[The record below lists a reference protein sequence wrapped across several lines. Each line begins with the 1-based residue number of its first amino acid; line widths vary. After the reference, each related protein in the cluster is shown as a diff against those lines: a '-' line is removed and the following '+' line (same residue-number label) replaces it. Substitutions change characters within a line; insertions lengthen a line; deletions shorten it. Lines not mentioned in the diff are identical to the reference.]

1 MELRNPS
8 LMANESATPSRAPTK
23 NITQKLVGP
32 TATFG
37 GGGYAMFLFSPHER
51 DILTARSLKED
62 GSRTQAHE
70 QSPLSSSFDRAC
82 VEERGRK
89 PQNMQ
94 RPASLAFYSPVTAGK
109 DLASAHQ
116 ISWDRG

>member
-1 MELRNPS
+1 MT
-8 LMANESATPSRAPTK
+8 NESATPSRAPTK

-51 DILTARSLKED
+51 DILTARSLKRMD
-62 GSRTQAHE
+62 LAHRRTNSLHCRRLLTG
-70 QSPLSSSFDRAC
+70 PV

-116 ISWDRG
+116 ISWARG